1 MRKFSTG
8 TVLKHTTFST
18 STAVC
23 VTQLSLVLFF
33 EYYIT
38 TVHEAVHA
46 PDAAVHGPCSI
57 AAVHTYYSSSTA
69 VCTGYTQL
77 YTGFTF
83 LSTVK
88 STKFSR
94 PGYPG
99 ILNLVPWVLNLVLRR
114 AERIVKPVRFCMRNG
129 SEERLRKAVFV

>member
-8 TVLKHTTFST
+8 TVLRHTKFST

-57 AAVHTYYSSSTA
+57 AALHTTTA
-69 VCTGYTQL
+69 ACTGYTQL

-99 ILNLVPWVLNLVLRR
+99 VLNLLNLVPLGTKFST
-114 AERIVKPVRFCMRNG
+114 AQ
-129 SEERLRKAVFV
+129 SRKNSKAG

>member
-1 MRKFSTG
+1 MQHS
-8 TVLKHTTFST
+8 LI
-18 STAVC
+18 TAV
-23 VTQLSLVLFF
+23 
-33 EYYIT
+33 
-38 TVHEAVHA
+38 H
-46 PDAAVHGPCSI
+46 
-57 AAVHTYYSSSTA
+57 TA

-99 ILNLVPWVLNLVLRR
+99 VLNLVPWVLNLVPRR
-114 AERIVKPVRFCMRNG
+114 AERIVKPVRFCMKNG
-129 SEERLRKAVFV
+129 SEERLKKAVFV